1 MKGLK
6 KIALFYTLFMTVV
19 LLIICGLHSS
29 LRFAQRVPDSYTD
42 EELKIY
48 KQIWD
53 HMSNSVDM
61 YKEQTFIFTVYIWVL
76 MMLAGYVLLIVIYFR
91 DLKPIMELQKFA
103 EEIAKGNL
111 DVPLPMKRDNSFVE
125 FSEGFDIMREELRA
139 SKRREIEAENAKKQL
154 VAELSHDL
162 KTPVA
167 TIQATCEVLEM
178 QISRKKAEIERLKEE
193 TASVTGAGVITADGV
208 SAVSVD
214 GSGSLSDAGN
224 GESADTG
231 NGTCG
236 KAATLA
242 ADLESRYAEIE
253 NLEEKIGYITKKAD
267 TIQELVQNVLHATI
281 DDMKEVSFSIDEYS
295 SAEIEGFITN
305 LKEYGRII
313 IDGHIPGCL
322 VYMDKLRMEQVIDNV
337 IGNSYKYAG
346 TDINVS
352 FKENEITAGA
362 DGKRDRFIKIIIRDK
377 GKGVLEEELPLLVE
391 KYYRGSN
398 SKDKNGYGLG
408 MYLVKRYME
417 KQGGGLEYYNDGGFV
432 VELLVK
438 KV

>member
-6 KIALFYTLFMTVV
+6 KIALFYTLFMTAV
-19 LLIICGLHSS
+19 LLIICGLHKS
-29 LRFAQRVPDSYTD
+29 LRFAQRIPDSYTD
-42 EELKIY
+42 EELKVY

-61 YKEQTFIFTVYIWVL
+61 YKEQTFIFTVYIWGL
-76 MMLAGYVLLIVIYFR
+76 MMLAGYVLLLVIYFR

-111 DVPLPMKRDNSFVE
+111 DVPLPMKRNNSFVE

-178 QISRKKAEIERLKEE
+178 QISRKKEELEKLMAE
-193 TASVTGAGVITADGV
+193 A
-208 SAVSVD
+208 
-214 GSGSLSDAGN
+214 GSGSGDAGRAAEEVPSD
-224 GESADTG
+224 GTADNMQG
-231 NGTCG
+231 V
-236 KAATLA
+236 LA
-242 ADLESRYAEIE
+242 DRYAEIE
-253 NLEEKIGYITKKAD
+253 NLEEKVGYITKKAA

-281 DDMKEVSFSIDEYS
+281 DDMKEVTLAIDEYPS
-295 SAEIEGFITN
+295 TDIEGFITN

-313 IDGHIPGCL
+313 IENHIPGCL
-322 VYMDKLRMEQVIDNV
+322 VYMDRLRMEQVIDNV

-346 TDINVS
+346 TDIHVS
-352 FKENEITAGA
+352 FKETEITASD
-362 DGKRDRFIKIIIRDK
+362 DGKKDRFVKIIIRDK
-377 GKGVLEEELPLLVE
+377 GPGVSEEEIPLLVE
-391 KYYRGSN
+391 KYYRGTN

-408 MYLVKRYME
+408 MYLVNLYME
-417 KQGGGLEYYNDGGFV
+417 KQGGGFEYYNDEGFV

>member
-6 KIALFYTLFMTVV
+6 KIALLYTLFMTVV
-19 LLIICGLHSS
+19 LLIICGLHKS
-29 LRFAQRVPDSYTD
+29 LRFAQRIPDSYTD
-42 EELKIY
+42 EELKVY

-61 YKEQTFIFTVYIWVL
+61 YKEQTFIFTVYIWGL
-76 MMLAGYVLLIVIYFR
+76 MMIAGYVLLLVIYFR
-91 DLKPIMELQKFA
+91 ELKPIMELQKFA

-111 DVPLPMKRDNSFVE
+111 DVPLPMKRNNSFVE

-178 QISRKKAEIERLKEE
+178 QIARKKEEVGNLKEE
-193 TASVTGAGVITADGV
+193 KAGV
-208 SAVSVD
+208 SE
-214 GSGSLSDAGN
+214 SDI
-224 GESADTG
+224 
-231 NGTCG
+231 
-236 KAATLA
+236 AA
-242 ADLESRYAEIE
+242 RYAEIE
-253 NLEEKIGYITKKAD
+253 NLEEKVGYITKKAA

-281 DDMKEVSFSIDEYS
+281 DDMKEVTLSIDEYPS
-295 SAEIEGFITN
+295 TDIEGFITN

-313 IDGHIPGCL
+313 IENHIPGCL
-322 VYMDKLRMEQVIDNV
+322 VYMDRLRMEQVIDNV

-346 TDINVS
+346 TDIHVS
-352 FKENEITAGA
+352 FKETEITASD
-362 DGKRDRFIKIIIRDK
+362 DGKKDRFVKIIIRDN
-377 GKGVLEEELPLLVE
+377 GPGVSEEEIPLLVE
-391 KYYRGSN
+391 KYYRGTN

-408 MYLVKRYME
+408 MYLVNLYME
-417 KQGGGLEYYNDGGFV
+417 KQGGGFEYYNDEGFV

>member
-6 KIALFYTLFMTVV
+6 KIALLYTFFMVVV
-19 LLIICGLHSS
+19 LLVICGLHKS
-29 LRFAQRVPDSYTD
+29 LSFAQRVPDSYTD

-48 KQIWD
+48 KQIWE
-53 HMSNSVDM
+53 HMSNSVEM
-61 YKEQTFIFTVYIWVL
+61 YKEQTFIFTVYIWGL
-76 MMLAGYVLLIVIYFR
+76 MLLAGYILLLVIYFK

-111 DVPLPMKRDNSFVE
+111 DVPLPMKKNNSFVE

-178 QISRKKAEIERLKEE
+178 QISRKKEELEKLKDESE
-193 TASVTGAGVITADGV
+193 G
-208 SAVSVD
+208 
-214 GSGSLSDAGN
+214 LS
-224 GESADTG
+224 ESDR
-231 NGTCG
+231 
-236 KAATLA
+236 AA
-242 ADLESRYAEIE
+242 RYAEIE
-253 NLEEKIGYITKKAD
+253 NLEEKIGYITRKAD

-281 DDMKEVSFSIDEYS
+281 DDMKEVTLSIDEYHS
-295 SAEIEGFITN
+295 TEIEGFITN
-305 LKEYGRII
+305 LREYGKIVME
-313 IDGHIPGCL
+313 GHIPGCL
-322 VYMDKLRMEQVIDNV
+322 IYMDRLRMEQVIDNV

-346 TDINVS
+346 TDIHVS
-352 FKENEITAGA
+352 FKEIEVTAT
-362 DGKRDRFIKIIIRDK
+362 DEGKKEHFIKIIIRDR
-377 GKGVLEEELPLLVE
+377 GKGVSEEELPLLVE
-391 KYYRGSN
+391 KYYRGAN
-398 SKDKNGYGLG
+398 SRDKNGYGLG
-408 MYLVKRYME
+408 MYLVKLYME
-417 KQGGGLEYYNDGGFV
+417 KQGGGFEYYNDNGFV

>member
-19 LLIICGLHSS
+19 LLIICGLHKS
-29 LRFAQRVPDSYTD
+29 LRFAQRIPESYTD

-53 HMSNSVDM
+53 QMNNSVDM
-61 YKEQTFIFTVYIWVL
+61 YKEQTFIFTVYIWAL
-76 MMLAGYVLLIVIYFR
+76 MMLAGYVLLLVIYFK

-111 DVPLPMKRDNSFVE
+111 DVPLPMKRNNSFVE

-167 TIQATCEVLEM
+167 TIQATCEVLEV
-178 QISRKKAEIERLKEE
+178 QISRKKAEIEKLKAE
-193 TASVTGAGVITADGV
+193 SDGGNEDSI
-208 SAVSVD
+208 SA
-214 GSGSLSDAGN
+214 
-224 GESADTG
+224 E
-231 NGTCG
+231 
-236 KAATLA
+236 LA
-242 ADLESRYAEIE
+242 ARYAEIE
-253 NLEEKIGYITKKAD
+253 NLEEKVGYITKKAD
-267 TIQELVQNVLHATI
+267 TISELVQNVLHATI
-281 DDMKEVSFSIDEYS
+281 DDMKEVSMSIDEYS
-295 SAEIEGFITN
+295 SAEIEGFIMN
-305 LKEYGRII
+305 LKEYGKII

-346 TDINVS
+346 TDIHVS
-352 FKENEITAGA
+352 FKETEITVNAE
-362 DGKRDRFIKIIIRDK
+362 GKKDRFVKIIIRDK
-377 GKGVLEEELPLLVE
+377 GKGVPEEELPLLVE

-417 KQGGGLEYYNDGGFV
+417 KQGGGFEYYNDNGFV

>member
-6 KIALFYTLFMTVV
+6 KIALLYTFFMGVV
-19 LLIICGLHSS
+19 LLVICGLHKS
-29 LRFAQRVPDSYTD
+29 LSFAQRVPDSYTD

-48 KQIWD
+48 KQIWE
-53 HMSNSVDM
+53 HMSNSVEM
-61 YKEQTFIFTVYIWVL
+61 YKEQTFIFTVYIWGL
-76 MMLAGYVLLIVIYFR
+76 MLLAGYILLLVIYFK

-111 DVPLPMKRDNSFVE
+111 DVPLPMKKNNSFVE

-178 QISRKKAEIERLKEE
+178 QISRKKEE
-193 TASVTGAGVITADGV
+193 LAKLEDESEGLSESDR
-208 SAVSVD
+208 AV
-214 GSGSLSDAGN
+214 
-224 GESADTG
+224 
-231 NGTCG
+231 
-236 KAATLA
+236 
-242 ADLESRYAEIE
+242 RYAEIE
-253 NLEEKIGYITKKAD
+253 NLEEKIGYITRKAD

-281 DDMKEVSFSIDEYS
+281 DDMKEVTLSIDEYHS
-295 SAEIEGFITN
+295 TEIEGFITN
-305 LKEYGRII
+305 LKEYGKIVME
-313 IDGHIPGCL
+313 GHIPGCL
-322 VYMDKLRMEQVIDNV
+322 IYMDRLRMEQVIDNV

-346 TDINVS
+346 TDIHVS
-352 FKENEITAGA
+352 FKETEVKAT
-362 DGKRDRFIKIIIRDK
+362 DEGKKERFIKIIIRDR
-377 GKGVLEEELPLLVE
+377 GKGVPEEELPLLVE
-391 KYYRGSN
+391 KYYRGAN
-398 SKDKNGYGLG
+398 SRDKNGYGLG
-408 MYLVKRYME
+408 MYLVKLYME
-417 KQGGGLEYYNDGGFV
+417 KQGGGFEYYNDNGFV

>member
-19 LLIICGLHSS
+19 LLIICGLHKS
-29 LRFAQRVPDSYTD
+29 LRFAQRIPESYSD

-48 KQIWD
+48 KQIWEQ
-53 HMSNSVDM
+53 MNNSVDM

-76 MMLAGYVLLIVIYFR
+76 MMLAGYVLLLVIYFK

-111 DVPLPMKRDNSFVE
+111 DVPLPMKRNNSFVE

-178 QISRKKAEIERLKEE
+178 QISMKKAEVEKLKAEADNG
-193 TASVTGAGVITADGV
+193 ASDSVNTADM
-208 SAVSVD
+208 
-214 GSGSLSDAGN
+214 SG
-224 GESADTG
+224 
-231 NGTCG
+231 
-236 KAATLA
+236 KLA
-242 ADLESRYAEIE
+242 ARYAEIE
-253 NLEEKIGYITKKAD
+253 KLEEKVGYITKKAD
-267 TIQELVQNVLHATI
+267 TINELVQNVLHATM
-281 DDMKEVSFSIDEYS
+281 DDMKEVKINIDEYES
-295 SAEIEGFITN
+295 TLIEGFITN
-305 LKEYGRII
+305 LKEYGKII

-322 VYMDKLRMEQVIDNV
+322 IYMDKLRMEQVIDNV

-346 TDINVS
+346 TDIHVS
-352 FKENEITAGA
+352 FKETEITANA
-362 DGKRDRFIKIIIRDK
+362 DGKKDRFIKIIIRDE
-377 GKGVLEEELPLLVE
+377 GQGVSDEELPLLVE

-408 MYLVKRYME
+408 MYIVKLYME
-417 KQGGGLEYYNDGGFV
+417 KQGGGFEYYNDNGFV

>member
-19 LLIICGLHSS
+19 LLIICGLHKS
-29 LRFAQRVPDSYTD
+29 LRFAQRIPESYTD

-53 HMSNSVDM
+53 QMNNSVDM
-61 YKEQTFIFTVYIWVL
+61 YKEQTFIFTVYIWAL
-76 MMLAGYVLLIVIYFR
+76 MMLAGYVLLLVIYFK

-111 DVPLPMKRDNSFVE
+111 DVPLPMKRNNSFVE

-167 TIQATCEVLEM
+167 TIQATCEVLEV
-178 QISRKKAEIERLKEE
+178 QISRKKAEIEKLKAE
-193 TASVTGAGVITADGV
+193 SDGGNEDSI
-208 SAVSVD
+208 SAELV
-214 GSGSLSDAGN
+214 A
-224 GESADTG
+224 
-231 NGTCG
+231 
-236 KAATLA
+236 
-242 ADLESRYAEIE
+242 RYAEIE
-253 NLEEKIGYITKKAD
+253 KLEEKVGYITKKAD
-267 TIQELVQNVLHATI
+267 TISELVQNVLHATI
-281 DDMKEVSFSIDEYS
+281 DDMKEVSMSIDEYS
-295 SAEIEGFITN
+295 STEIEGFIMN
-305 LKEYGRII
+305 LREYGKII

-346 TDINVS
+346 TDIHVS
-352 FKENEITAGA
+352 FKETEITVNAE
-362 DGKRDRFIKIIIRDK
+362 GKKDRFVKIIIRDK
-377 GKGVLEEELPLLVE
+377 GKGVPEEELPLLVE

-417 KQGGGLEYYNDGGFV
+417 KQGGGFEYYNDNGFV

>member
-19 LLIICGLHSS
+19 LLIICGLHKS
-29 LRFAQRVPDSYTD
+29 LRFAQRIPESYTD

-53 HMSNSVDM
+53 QMNNSVDM
-61 YKEQTFIFTVYIWVL
+61 YKEQTFIFTVYIWAL
-76 MMLAGYVLLIVIYFR
+76 MMLAGYVLLLVIYFK

-111 DVPLPMKRDNSFVE
+111 DVPLPMKRNNSFVE

-178 QISRKKAEIERLKEE
+178 QISMKKAEVEKLKAEADNG
-193 TASVTGAGVITADGV
+193 ASDSGNTADM
-208 SAVSVD
+208 
-214 GSGSLSDAGN
+214 SG
-224 GESADTG
+224 
-231 NGTCG
+231 
-236 KAATLA
+236 KLA
-242 ADLESRYAEIE
+242 ARYAEIE
-253 NLEEKIGYITKKAD
+253 KLEEKVGYITKKAD
-267 TIQELVQNVLHATI
+267 TINELVQNVLHATM
-281 DDMKEVSFSIDEYS
+281 DDMKEVKINIDEYES
-295 SAEIEGFITN
+295 TLIEGFITN
-305 LKEYGRII
+305 LKEYGKII

-322 VYMDKLRMEQVIDNV
+322 IYMDKLRMEQVIDNV

-346 TDINVS
+346 TDIHVS
-352 FKENEITAGA
+352 FKETEITANA
-362 DGKRDRFIKIIIRDK
+362 DGKKDRFIKIIIRDE
-377 GKGVLEEELPLLVE
+377 GQGVSDEELPLLVE

-408 MYLVKRYME
+408 MYIVKLYME
-417 KQGGGLEYYNDGGFV
+417 KQGGGFEYYNDNGFV

>member
-6 KIALFYTLFMTVV
+6 KIALLYTFFMGVV
-19 LLIICGLHSS
+19 LLVIFGLHKS
-29 LRFAQRVPDSYTD
+29 LSFAQRVPDSYTD
-42 EELKIY
+42 EELKVY

-61 YKEQTFIFTVYIWVL
+61 YKEQTFIFTVYIWAL
-76 MMLAGYVLLIVIYFR
+76 MMIAGYVLLLVIYFR
-91 DLKPIMELQKFA
+91 ELKPIMELQKFA

-111 DVPLPMKRDNSFVE
+111 DVPLPMKKNNSFVE

-178 QISRKKAEIERLKEE
+178 QISRKKEELEKLMAE
-193 TASVTGAGVITADGV
+193 A
-208 SAVSVD
+208 
-214 GSGSLSDAGN
+214 GSGSDDAGRAAEEVPSD
-224 GESADTG
+224 GTADNMQG
-231 NGTCG
+231 V
-236 KAATLA
+236 LA
-242 ADLESRYAEIE
+242 DRYAEIE
-253 NLEEKIGYITKKAD
+253 NLEEKVGYITKKAA

-281 DDMKEVSFSIDEYS
+281 DDMKEVTLSIDEYPS
-295 SAEIEGFITN
+295 TDIEGFITN
-305 LKEYGRII
+305 LKEYGKII
-313 IDGHIPGCL
+313 MENHIPGCL
-322 VYMDKLRMEQVIDNV
+322 VYMDRLRMEQVIDNV

-346 TDINVS
+346 TDIHVS
-352 FKENEITAGA
+352 FKETEITASD
-362 DGKRDRFIKIIIRDK
+362 DGKKDRFVKITIRDN
-377 GKGVLEEELPLLVE
+377 GPGVSEEEIPLLVE
-391 KYYRGSN
+391 KYYRGTN

-408 MYLVKRYME
+408 MYLVNLYME
-417 KQGGGLEYYNDGGFV
+417 KQGGGFEYYNDEGFV

>member
-1 MKGLK
+1 
-6 KIALFYTLFMTVV
+6 
-19 LLIICGLHSS
+19 
-29 LRFAQRVPDSYTD
+29 
-42 EELKIY
+42 
-48 KQIWD
+48 
-53 HMSNSVDM
+53 
-61 YKEQTFIFTVYIWVL
+61 
-76 MMLAGYVLLIVIYFR
+76 MMLAGYVLLLVIYFK

-111 DVPLPMKRDNSFVE
+111 DVPLPMKRNNSFVE

-178 QISRKKAEIERLKEE
+178 QISMKKAEVEKLKAEADNG
-193 TASVTGAGVITADGV
+193 ASDSGNTADM
-208 SAVSVD
+208 
-214 GSGSLSDAGN
+214 SG
-224 GESADTG
+224 
-231 NGTCG
+231 
-236 KAATLA
+236 KLA
-242 ADLESRYAEIE
+242 ARYAEIE
-253 NLEEKIGYITKKAD
+253 KLEEKVGYITKKAD
-267 TIQELVQNVLHATI
+267 TINELVQNVLHATM
-281 DDMKEVSFSIDEYS
+281 DDMKEVKINIDEYES
-295 SAEIEGFITN
+295 TLIEGFITN
-305 LKEYGRII
+305 LKEYGKII

-322 VYMDKLRMEQVIDNV
+322 IYMDKLRMEQVIDNV

-346 TDINVS
+346 TDIHVS
-352 FKENEITAGA
+352 FKETEITANA
-362 DGKRDRFIKIIIRDK
+362 DGKKDRFIKIIIRDE
-377 GKGVLEEELPLLVE
+377 GQGVSDEELPLLVE

-408 MYLVKRYME
+408 MYIVKLYME
-417 KQGGGLEYYNDGGFV
+417 KQGGGFEYYNDNGFV

>member
-19 LLIICGLHSS
+19 LLIICGLHKS
-29 LRFAQRVPDSYTD
+29 LRFAQRIPESYTD

-53 HMSNSVDM
+53 QMNNSVDM
-61 YKEQTFIFTVYIWVL
+61 YKEQTFIFTVYIWAL
-76 MMLAGYVLLIVIYFR
+76 MMLAGYVLLLVIYFK

-111 DVPLPMKRDNSFVE
+111 DVPLPMKRNNSFVE

-162 KTPVA
+162 KTPIA

-178 QISRKKAEIERLKEE
+178 QISRKKAEIEKLKAE
-193 TASVTGAGVITADGV
+193 ADGGNADSI
-208 SAVSVD
+208 SAE
-214 GSGSLSDAGN
+214 LTA
-224 GESADTG
+224 
-231 NGTCG
+231 
-236 KAATLA
+236 
-242 ADLESRYAEIE
+242 RYAEIE
-253 NLEEKIGYITKKAD
+253 NLEEKVGYITKKAD
-267 TIQELVQNVLHATI
+267 TISELVQNVLHATI
-281 DDMKEVSFSIDEYS
+281 DDMKEVSMSIDEYS
-295 SAEIEGFITN
+295 SAEIEGFIMN
-305 LKEYGRII
+305 LKEYGKII

-346 TDINVS
+346 TDIHVS
-352 FKENEITAGA
+352 FKETEITVNAE
-362 DGKRDRFIKIIIRDK
+362 GKKDRFVKIIIRDK
-377 GKGVLEEELPLLVE
+377 GKGVPEEELPLLVE

-417 KQGGGLEYYNDGGFV
+417 KQGGGFEYYNDNGFV